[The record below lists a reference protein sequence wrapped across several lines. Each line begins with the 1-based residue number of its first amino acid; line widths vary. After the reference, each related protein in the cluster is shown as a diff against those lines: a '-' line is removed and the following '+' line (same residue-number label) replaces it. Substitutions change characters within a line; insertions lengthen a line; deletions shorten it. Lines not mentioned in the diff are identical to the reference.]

1 MKRKN
6 KVFIVVVV
14 VVLVLVLLAEF
25 FTGGIVIN
33 NMDDYTPEEP
43 VKFED
48 FTMLIGL
55 FGNNNYNMVPYAV
68 SYMGRSS
75 PYRLSIMGHSD
86 NRSHERMTITS
97 AKIIGGSGKE
107 YLLTNDIF
115 PITGNFKR
123 PIAISTKN
131 TNDDEL
137 TYSWYYYFVTELK
150 IPYDEAKKESTVKA
164 VVDFKIETKD
174 GTRKHKVETVFKHE
188 KYFGITTFRQL
199 IMTF

>member
-55 FGNNNYNMVPYAV
+55 FGNKNYNMVPYAV

-86 NRSHERMTITS
+86 NRSHERMTVTS

-123 PIAISTKN
+123 PNTTN

-150 IPYDEAKKESTVKA
+150 IPYDKEYTVKA

-174 GTRKHKVETVFKHE
+174 GTRKHKVETAFKHD
-188 KYFGITTFRQL
+188 KYFGIITYRRL
-199 IMTF
+199 MMLY